1 VATYYSA
8 TNQVVIIS
16 YVDDCLLI
24 GPFISKINALKK
36 KLARAYN
43 IEDLGAA
50 HYFLGVKIVRNRGKR

>member
-24 GPFISKINALKK
+24 GPSILKINALKK
-36 KLARAYN
+36 KLARAYD

-50 HYFLGVKIVRNRGKR
+50 YYFLGVEVVRNRGKR